1 MFLAVARSN
10 TRPETAGAMV
20 VVVVVE
26 VEVAAGGNPEL
37 MVPTRKFGEALDNVV
52 KCACNVDARVVG
64 SVADNE
70 RRRRC
75 RCCRQG
81 ARG

>member
-1 MFLAVARSN
+1 M
-10 TRPETAGAMV
+10 
-20 VVVVVE
+20 VVVE

-37 MVPTRKFGEALDNVV
+37 MLPTRKFGEALDNVV
-52 KCACNVDARVVG
+52 KCACNWAAPVVG

-70 RRRRC
+70 RRRGC
-75 RCCRQG
+75 RCYRQG